1 MNFTRRTTSVV
12 AIAAV
17 AGLGLAACDN
27 GPKPVKDQPGSS
39 SQAKGKSTTPVKL
52 TSADFSKRMADAQ
65 AKAGSV
71 HMEMKVTA
79 AGMSIP
85 IDADVVLP
93 EGNDPDKVKMK
104 MSMDMS
110 SIAGSSSSGLSGNM
124 EILMLGTKDIYM
136 KMGSMT
142 QNKWAKLSSS
152 QLSQMNLDQSM
163 SGSDPAAQAAL
174 MKKYLKEFKENGSE
188 TIDGV
193 ETTRYD
199 VTVDTKMLTEQA
211 EKQGTSNAGSAAD
224 MIGDTLTYNI
234 WIGDKDDLPRK
245 MAFEMGSAGSTEMT
259 FTKWGDD
266 VDISAPPADQITDS
280 LPSGF

>member
-1 MNFTRRTTSVV
+1 
-12 AIAAV
+12 
-17 AGLGLAACDN
+17 
-27 GPKPVKDQPGSS
+27 
-39 SQAKGKSTTPVKL
+39 
-52 TSADFSKRMADAQ
+52 
-65 AKAGSV
+65 
-71 HMEMKVTA
+71 
-79 AGMSIP
+79 
-85 IDADVVLP
+85 
-93 EGNDPDKVKMK
+93 